1 MADKVYFELNKK
13 FFKELAVTDE
23 DGTERAVWRVS
34 IPSGTKVNG
43 IDLTGASFLTN
54 YANDSKVHPNNK
66 YVSFKEGQ
74 QVFLSVPGT
83 NGQGEREYAKLGFK
97 VEDLLAGVQEQREAW
112 VARQKA
118 KAYEAAEKPERGITF
133 ITLNKAFVR
142 PLKKTFLD
150 PDGNEKPL
158 LRATLPSGTIIDGR
172 DFGGASFVE
181 RYANESKFDEKC
193 VYFRCNDEYELSLSV
208 PVRDEAG
215 EVTGYEDIK
224 MAPAKVA
231 AALNAASRAW
241 KAEHKAAREAK
252 AQDKEGDTT
261 EKVADIPSI
270 SSAKAAQQKRHKK
283 QTPPPGQS
291 QQF

>member
-1 MADKVYFELNKK
+1 MANRVKLELNEK
-13 FFKELAVTDE
+13 FFKELTVTGE
-23 DGTERAVWRVS
+23 DGTERTVWRVS

-43 IDLTGASFLTN
+43 IELSGASFLSN
-54 YANDSKVHPNNK
+54 YAKDSTSKPN
-66 YVSFKEGQ
+66 YTSVSFKEGQ

-97 VEDLLAGVQEQREAW
+97 VEDLIAGIQEQREAW
-112 VARQKA
+112 AARKA
-118 KAYEAAEKPERGITF
+118 FEAAERGVTF
-133 ITLNKAFVR
+133 ITLNKKFVHT
-142 PLKKTFLD
+142 LKKTFLD

-172 DFGGASFVE
+172 DFGGATFVD
-181 RYANESKFDEKC
+181 RYAKQSTYDEDC
-193 VYFRCNDEYELSLSV
+193 VYFTCNDEYEISLSA

-231 AALNAASRAW
+231 AALKASNRAYWAAR
-241 KAEHKAAREAK
+241 KAAREAK

-270 SSAKAAQQKRHKK
+270 SSAKAAQQKRPKN

-291 QQF
+291 QQL